1 MVHGWSPLLLAAR
14 HGHTRVVKAQIV
26 RSCGEGEKMGKM
38 GHGKIMGEW
47 RCNGFANSYVDG
59 AGIKH
64 GDLGFCIEQYMESW
78 RFSCENHLAKGGCLD
93 CHV

>member
-1 MVHGWSPLLLAAR
+1 
-14 HGHTRVVKAQIV
+14 
-26 RSCGEGEKMGKM
+26 MGKM

-47 RCNGFANSYVDG
+47 RSNGVGNSYVDG